1 MYLTRFRRFG
11 RARFHPV
18 PLSLQVVLISIFAW
32 CGGKDEVSLPKS
44 GGSRDEYR
52 RFSVSLEFRE
62 VRSLT
67 AAINY
72 VIDLQR
78 DCDTLP

>member
-1 MYLTRFRRFG
+1 MR
-11 RARFHPV
+11 
-18 PLSLQVVLISIFAW
+18 SLL
-32 CGGKDEVSLPKS
+32 KS

-72 VIDLQR
+72 VIDPQR
-78 DCDTLP
+78 DCDTLLQSVREFMPKI